1 MRRYLESITAF
12 GIGLAWLLGDT
23 EMSHAQDNTVTA
35 IDIALG
41 SKLNQG
47 IEWIICL

>member
-23 EMSHAQDNTVTA
+23 ETSHAQDNTVTA
-35 IDIALG
+35 IDIAFLSSG
-41 SKLNQG
+41 AKCNPRRH
-47 IEWIICL
+47 